1 MASVPTDHP
10 MNGQMVLL
18 VEDNLDNR
26 IIYSTILRHH
36 GFRVVDAVTGH
47 EALDKAADERPD
59 VILLDISIPGI
70 DGWQVA
76 RHLKSSPETRDVPI
90 IAVTAHAL
98 AEHEERARDV
108 GCDGYLAKPVSPGRV
123 LEEVR
128 RFMKGD

>member
-1 MASVPTDHP
+1 MVDVRKEKV
-10 MNGQMVLL
+10 VLL

-36 GFRVVDAVTGH
+36 GFKVVDAVTGE
-47 EALDKAADERPD
+47 EALQKVAGERPD
-59 VILLDISIPGI
+59 IILLDISIPGI
-70 DGWQVA
+70 DGWRVA
-76 RHLKSSPETRDVPI
+76 ERLKASPETREVPI

-108 GCDGYLAKPVSPGRV
+108 GCDGYLAKPVSPMRV

-128 RFMKGD
+128 RFAGSD